1 MHLLGLLFITGLAG
15 GAASSA
21 IPVSSRVHE
30 VEDELN
36 DNPFINLGAKTPL
49 IEGDIVLPP
58 GRNALI
64 NTAYRWTFPIPYILS
79 DSLDL
84 NAKGTIFQA
93 FEVYRLKSCVDF
105 KPYEGEK
112 AYVIFEKRDGCFSS
126 VGMQPSGQVL
136 SLGSGCDHKAIV
148 EHELLHALG
157 FYHMQS
163 RQDRD
168 DYVKIWLDQ
177 VTDGLQHNFNKYD
190 DSFVTDMN
198 TAYDYESVMHYRPF
212 AFNKDP
218 NIPTITTNIPEFF
231 NIIGQYLDFS
241 EQDIVRLNKMY
252 NCSSTLTLLDQCT
265 FEYINICGMIQGSG
279 DDGDWVHTESTPGS
293 EDHTLI
299 GRCRDAG
306 YTMHFDTAAG
316 TAGESAMLES
326 RLLYPKRKLQ
336 CLQFFYKMTGS
347 SKDRLVI
354 WVKMDD
360 GTGTVRKPKKVHTI
374 WADDDK
380 SWKIIHVPLEVGV
393 KFRYAFQAVKGD
405 PANSGGGIFI
415 DDISLSETRCP
426 SAVWRIQNFSQ
437 IMETANHDT
446 FLDSPRFYSPEGY
459 AFGVRVYPL
468 SSHTDYTGN
477 YTGLYFHL
485 ASGENDVV
493 MQWPAVDRQATLV
506 VMDQDPDIKL
516 RMSSARSLTTDLTT
530 ATDGNLL
537 WDNPTKVG
545 TYDPTCQCYR
555 GESRGWRNFIKHFD
569 LRRRNYLKNDDLI
582 IFADFEDLTPLKNS
596 EVPVATE
603 E

>member
-1 MHLLGLLFITGLAG
+1 MNLLELLLFTALATGAI
-15 GAASSA
+15 SST
-21 IPVSSRVHE
+21 IPRPRVHE
-30 VEDELN
+30 VEDEPN
-36 DNPFINLGAKTPL
+36 DNPIINLGSKAAL
-49 IEGDIVLPP
+49 IEGDILLPP

-64 NTAYRWTFPIPYILS
+64 DKVYRWTFPIPYILS

-112 AYVIFEKRDGCFSS
+112 AYIKFEKRDGCFSS
-126 VGMQPSGQVL
+126 VGMQSSGQIL
-136 SLGSGCDHKAIV
+136 SLGPGCDHKAIV

-177 VTDGLQHNFNKYD
+177 VIDGLQHNFNKYD

-198 TAYDYESVMHYRPF
+198 TPYDYESVMHYRPF
-212 AFNKDP
+212 SFNKDP
-218 NIPTITTNIPEFF
+218 DIPTITTNIPEFY

-241 EQDIVRLNKMY
+241 EQDVVRLNKMY
-252 NCSSTLTLLDQCT
+252 NCSASLTLLDQCT
-265 FEYINICGMIQGSG
+265 FEYINVCGMIQSST
-279 DDGDWVHTESTPGS
+279 DDEDWVHTKSTPGS

-299 GRCRDAG
+299 GQCRDAG
-306 YTMHFDTAAG
+306 YTMHMDTAVG
-316 TAGESAMLES
+316 KSGESALLES

-347 SKDRLVI
+347 PKDRLSI
-354 WVKMDD
+354 WIKMDD
-360 GTGTVRKPKKVHTI
+360 GTGTVRKLKKVHTI

-380 SWKIIHVPLEVGV
+380 SWKIAHVPLEVGV
-393 KFRYAFQAVKGD
+393 KFRYGFQAMKGD
-405 PANSGGGIFI
+405 PTNSGGGISI

-437 IMETANHDT
+437 IMATADRDT

-459 AFGVRVYPL
+459 AFGIRVNPL
-468 SSHTDYTGN
+468 SNYTDYTGN

-485 ASGENDVV
+485 VSGDNDAV
-493 MQWPAVDRQATLV
+493 MQWPAVDRQATLI

-516 RMSSARSLTTDLTT
+516 RMSSAKSLTTDLSTT
-530 ATDGNLL
+530 TEGNLY
-537 WDNPTKVG
+537 WDDPTKVG
-545 TYDPTCQCYR
+545 TYDAACQCYR

-569 LRRRNYLKNDDLI
+569 LHRRNYLKNDDLI
-582 IFADFEDLTPLKNS
+582 ILVDFEDLTPVKNS

-603 E
+603 

>member
-1 MHLLGLLFITGLAG
+1 MRLLGLLFIAGLAG
-15 GAASSA
+15 GAAASA
-21 IPVSSRVHE
+21 EQRP
-30 VEDELN
+30 
-36 DNPFINLGAKTPL
+36 PL

-84 NAKGTIFQA
+84 NAKGTIFQG

-112 AYVIFEKRDGCFSS
+112 AYIKFEKRDGCFSS

-136 SLGSGCDHKAIV
+136 SLGPGCDHKAIV

-177 VTDGLQHNFNKYD
+177 VTD
-190 DSFVTDMN
+190 
-198 TAYDYESVMHYRPF
+198 
-212 AFNKDP
+212 
-218 NIPTITTNIPEFF
+218 
-231 NIIGQYLDFS
+231 
-241 EQDIVRLNKMY
+241 
-252 NCSSTLTLLDQCT
+252 
-265 FEYINICGMIQGSG
+265 
-279 DDGDWVHTESTPGS
+279 
-293 EDHTLI
+293 
-299 GRCRDAG
+299 
-306 YTMHFDTAAG
+306 
-316 TAGESAMLES
+316 
-326 RLLYPKRKLQ
+326 
-336 CLQFFYKMTGS
+336 
-347 SKDRLVI
+347 
-354 WVKMDD
+354 
-360 GTGTVRKPKKVHTI
+360 
-374 WADDDK
+374 ADDDK
-380 SWKIIHVPLEVGV
+380 TWKIVHVPMEVGV
-393 KFRYAFQAVKGD
+393 KFRYAFQGVKGD
-405 PANSGGGIFI
+405 PNNSGGGIFI

-459 AFGVRVYPL
+459 AFGIRVYPL

-530 ATDGNLL
+530 TTDGKLL

-596 EVPVATE
+596 EVPVATAE
-603 E
+603 